1 MLTELRSH
9 LDAFITSADEGSFSA
24 AARLLGLTPAA
35 ISESHRLP
43 WRLNS

>member
-24 AARLLGLTPAA
+24 AASCWG
-35 ISESHRLP
+35 
-43 WRLNS
+43 